1 MIVDKSEKELLQ
13 LLKAGSTDGFGEICR
28 RYTRRLYAYCQRYTR
43 CELDLEELVQDIL
56 MDLWTYR
63 SHIDVEKELGPLL
76 LTIAKRRCVDMIRS
90 TLNSPIYEYFV
101 DTHNTIADE
110 SVNAVEYEEYVE
122 KVRLLIAKLPLSQR
136 RVVELSRFQ
145 YLSNSEISSLLGIS
159 EKTVRNRLSLG
170 LKTLR
175 KYLDNTITVIVYLL
189 PLTVIS

>member
-1 MIVDKSEKELLQ
+1 
-13 LLKAGSTDGFGEICR
+13 
-28 RYTRRLYAYCQRYTR
+28 
-43 CELDLEELVQDIL
+43 

-76 LTIAKRRCVDMIRS
+76 LTIAKRRCVDMILS

-110 SVNAVEYEEYVE
+110 SVNAVEYEEYME